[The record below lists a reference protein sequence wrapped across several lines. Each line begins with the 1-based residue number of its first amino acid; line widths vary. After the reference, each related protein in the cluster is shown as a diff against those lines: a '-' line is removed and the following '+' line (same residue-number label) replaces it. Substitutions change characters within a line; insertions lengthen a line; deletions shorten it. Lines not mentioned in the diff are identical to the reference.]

1 MMKTTGTQDKIIEI
15 TEAMRDLLLYK
26 FKDVKEESYLL

>member
-1 MMKTTGTQDKIIEI
+1 MTETADTQDKIIEI

-26 FKDVKEESYLL
+26 NEVKQ